1 MAGEIFDAGDIKARI
16 SVDGTEVDK
25 GIEKAN
31 ATLSDLARDMKKLG
45 RDLTQAITVPLAGI
59 ATAAFKFS
67 DEASASFKR
76 FGESTSRSLGK
87 LGTDIARSI
96 NLQGILTTISGA
108 INSMVDA
115 FSSLDPVTKRF
126 VLTLGLLSAALGP
139 LLLTAGKFLSIFNAI
154 KLVLLGP
161 FGPAILAATAAI
173 VGLSYVMARL
183 TTTSSDAELQAKSLI
198 DRLREESSAWRD
210 LIDSGKAMAAQT
222 IKIGREIEDLQRGF
236 MRSGGGALKVSPEF
250 AKARIPE
257 LVKQLDTLNA
267 KIEEAGRLVKEKL
280 GQPLMD
286 IFGRLK
292 VGVQS
297 MGLALQQGF
306 QERVNV
312 PAKALRD
319 ILQDIQNQL
328 AVMPRDW
335 NANEAAVEALRSKYV
350 ELMRDGFSASALE
363 PLRAKIQELSDP
375 TENFIDSI
383 NRSTQAT
390 NVLKDAWGQFISLLQ
405 QTPTIGQ
412 QIGTLLYNI
421 WTQFHEGV
429 GQTVAQA
436 LVYGQSLAK
445 GFQDFFKRLAATIIA
460 TLISIGIQWLILK
473 IIGADFA
480 SSQAG
485 KDIGGA
491 AGAAGAWAY
500 AAAVKS
506 QGLIGLAT
514 GLGFGA
520 IAIAA
525 ALGLGATGIAGGKG
539 VASGMSSSY
548 SGGIF
553 TRPTI
558 SAIAE
563 RGPEMVLNQ
572 KNVRSVFG
580 MGGGGGSYTI
590 EVSLSGENI
599 LRYVAQNLPEHLRL
613 YGAA

>member
-375 TENFIDSI
+375 TKNFIDSI

-520 IAIAA
+520 I
-525 ALGLGATGIAGGKG
+525 G
-539 VASGMSSSY
+539 
-548 SGGIF
+548 
-553 TRPTI
+553 
-558 SAIAE
+558 
-563 RGPEMVLNQ
+563 
-572 KNVRSVFG
+572 
-580 MGGGGGSYTI
+580 
-590 EVSLSGENI
+590 
-599 LRYVAQNLPEHLRL
+599 LRL
-613 YGAA
+613 LLSRERASPPSHQPSHPAKQRGGDTRHGSGHRAPYARHGGQRGRLHRRRGARPAEHADGPPDRVPRARPRGERSLRRGQQGPAGN

>member
-1 MAGEIFDAGDIKARI
+1 MAGELFDAGDIKARI

-25 GIEKAN
+25 RIEKAN
-31 ATLSDLARDMKKLG
+31 ATLASFARDMKKLG
-45 RDLTQAITVPLAGI
+45 RHLTQAITVPLAGI

-236 MRSGGGALKVSPEF
+236 MRSAGGALKVSPEL

-257 LVKQLDTLNA
+257 LVK
-267 KIEEAGRLVKEKL
+267 ERL

-297 MGLALQQGF
+297 MGLAVQQGF

-375 TENFIDSI
+375 TKNFIDSI

-405 QTPTIGQ
+405 QTPTLGQ

>member
-87 LGTDIARSI
+87 LGTYIARSI

-115 FSSLDPVTKRF
+115 FSSLDPATKRF

-375 TENFIDSI
+375 TKNFIDSI

-460 TLISIGIQWLILK
+460 TLISIGI
-473 IIGADFA
+473 
-480 SSQAG
+480 
-485 KDIGGA
+485 
-491 AGAAGAWAY
+491 
-500 AAAVKS
+500 

>member
-31 ATLSDLARDMKKLG
+31 ATLASFARDMKKLG

-375 TENFIDSI
+375 TKNFIDSI